1 MTTLLSREDARYDSE
16 ITIMRL
22 GEVERMCIQSR
33 VGEDRMAAR
42 GIENTMGNG
51 RRSRKGREEGKSS
64 RVNIDAEKERKGGQ
78 RCNKVFHGRRK
89 ERP

>member
-33 VGEDRMAAR
+33 VGEDRMAGR

-51 RRSRKGREEGKSS
+51 RRSRKGREERK
-64 RVNIDAEKERKGGQ
+64 RKKEQ
-78 RCNKVFHGRRK
+78 QSEHRRG
-89 ERP
+89 ERAKRRTEV

>member
-51 RRSRKGREEGKSS
+51 RRSRKGRVKRREK
-64 RVNIDAEKERKGGQ
+64 EKERAA
-78 RCNKVFHGRRK
+78 
-89 ERP
+89 E

>member
-16 ITIMRL
+16 ITITRL

-51 RRSRKGREEGKSS
+51 RRSRKGRVERREK
-64 RVNIDAEKERKGGQ
+64 EKERAA
-78 RCNKVFHGRRK
+78 
-89 ERP
+89 E